1 MQMGQKLLM
10 LLARLEVA
18 MEAME
23 VWVAIMGLKFIIL
36 LESDEIYAER
46 STIGK
51 LIDCF
56 KI

>member
-1 MQMGQKLLM
+1 
-10 LLARLEVA
+10 
-18 MEAME
+18 
-23 VWVAIMGLKFIIL
+23 VAIMGLKFIIL

>member
-10 LLARLEVA
+10 LLPRLEVA

-36 LESDEIYAER
+36 LESDEIYAEGN
-46 STIGK
+46 TIGS
-51 LIDCF
+51 
-56 KI
+56 